1 MPNGKHCQ
9 LVLSVSVATCHTWP
23 MDTTTRFVELVAA
36 VLRER
41 ADAMGVSGA
50 ELARRSGVS
59 QAQISRIF
67 TGQRSASV
75 DHVIA
80 LSEALGS
87 RGSHIIAEAERR
99 LAAEAEA
106 RSTEALPAPAALPS
120 PRRPVFAE
128 DESLPE
134 GWETRLAA
142 RRVAD
147 SPEAREAAFYTSL
160 GEEPQVGPE
169 DYAG

>member
-1 MPNGKHCQ
+1 MPIGKHCQ
-9 LVLSVSVATCHTWP
+9 LALRVTVATWHTWP

-80 LSEALGS
+80 LSQALGS
-87 RGSHIIAEAERR
+87 RGWRIIAEAERR
-99 LAAEAEA
+99 LAAEASVEDGTYQ
-106 RSTEALPAPAALPS
+106 SKLV
-120 PRRPVFAE
+120 PVLS
-128 DESLPE
+128 DDDDLPE
-134 GWETRLAA
+134 DAEFVLAA
-142 RRVAD
+142 RRADPD
-147 SPEAREAAFYTSL
+147 SPEEREAAALDSL
-160 GEEPQVGPE
+160 GEESQ
-169 DYAG
+169 DY

>member
-1 MPNGKHCQ
+1 MPIGKHCQ
-9 LVLSVSVATCHTWP
+9 LALRVTVVTWHTWP

-75 DHVIA
+75 DLVIA
-80 LSEALGS
+80 LSQALGS
-87 RGSHIIAEAERR
+87 RGWRTIAEAERR
-99 LAAEAEA
+99 LAAEASVEDG
-106 RSTEALPAPAALPS
+106 TYQNKLV
-120 PRRPVFAE
+120 PVLG
-128 DESLPE
+128 DDDDLPE
-134 GWETRLAA
+134 DAELVLAA
-142 RRVAD
+142 RRADPD
-147 SPEAREAAFYTSL
+147 SPEEREAAALDSL
-160 GEEPQVGPE
+160 GEEPQE
-169 DYAG
+169 L

>member
-1 MPNGKHCQ
+1 MPIGKHCQ
-9 LVLSVSVATCHTWP
+9 LALHVTVATWHTWP

-36 VLRER
+36 VFRER

-87 RGSHIIAEAERR
+87 RGWRIIAEAERR
-99 LAAEAEA
+99 LAAEASVEDGTYQ
-106 RSTEALPAPAALPS
+106 RNLV
-120 PRRPVFAE
+120 PVLS
-128 DESLPE
+128 DDDDLPE
-134 GWETRLAA
+134 GAEFVLAA
-142 RRVAD
+142 RRADPD
-147 SPEAREAAFYTSL
+147 SPEEREAAALDSL
-160 GEEPQVGPE
+160 GEESQE
-169 DYAG
+169 L

>member
-1 MPNGKHCQ
+1 MPIGKHCQ
-9 LVLSVSVATCHTWP
+9 LALPVAVATWHTWP

-87 RGSHIIAEAERR
+87 RGWRIIAEAERR
-99 LAAEAEA
+99 LAAEAAA
-106 RSTEALPAPAALPS
+106 RSTEALPAPVALPS
-120 PRRPVFAE
+120 LHGPVFAE
-128 DESLPE
+128 DGNDLPE
-134 GWETRLAA
+134 GAEFVLAA
-142 RRVAD
+142 RRADPD
-147 SPEAREAAFYTSL
+147 SPEEREAAALDSL
-160 GEEPQVGPE
+160 GEEPQ
-169 DYAG
+169 DL

>member
-1 MPNGKHCQ
+1 MPNGKHRQ
-9 LVLSVSVATCHTWP
+9 LALRVTVATWHTWP

-80 LSEALGS
+80 LSQALGS
-87 RGSHIIAEAERR
+87 RGWRIIAEAERR
-99 LAAEAEA
+99 LAAEASIEDGTYQ
-106 RSTEALPAPAALPS
+106 SKLV
-120 PRRPVFAE
+120 PVLG
-128 DESLPE
+128 DDDDLPE
-134 GWETRLAA
+134 GAEFVLAA
-142 RRVAD
+142 RRAD
-147 SPEAREAAFYTSL
+147 PNSPEEREAAALDSL
-160 GEEPQVGPE
+160 GEESQ
-169 DYAG
+169 DS

>member
-1 MPNGKHCQ
+1 MPIGKHCQ
-9 LVLSVSVATCHTWP
+9 LALRVTVATWHTWP

-80 LSEALGS
+80 LSQALGS
-87 RGSHIIAEAERR
+87 RGWRTIAEAERR
-99 LAAEAEA
+99 LAAEASIEDGTYQ
-106 RSTEALPAPAALPS
+106 SKLV
-120 PRRPVFAE
+120 PVLSE
-128 DESLPE
+128 DDDLPE
-134 GWETRLAA
+134 DAEFVLAA
-142 RRVAD
+142 RRADPD
-147 SPEAREAAFYTSL
+147 SPEEREAAALDSL
-160 GEEPQVGPE
+160 GEEPQE
-169 DYAG
+169 L

>member
-1 MPNGKHCQ
+1 MPIGKHCQ
-9 LVLSVSVATCHTWP
+9 LALRVTVATWHTWP

-80 LSEALGS
+80 LSQALGS
-87 RGSHIIAEAERR
+87 RGWRIIAEAERR
-99 LAAEAEA
+99 LAAEASIESGTYQ
-106 RSTEALPAPAALPS
+106 RNLV
-120 PRRPVFAE
+120 PVLS
-128 DESLPE
+128 DDDYLPE
-134 GWETRLAA
+134 DAEFVLAA
-142 RRVAD
+142 RRADPD
-147 SPEAREAAFYTSL
+147 SPEEREAAALDSL
-160 GEEPQVGPE
+160 GEESQ
-169 DYAG
+169 DL